1 MEQKGKEQKGKEQN
15 RTEQSRTEMDQ
26 GRSYGSCAICICT
39 LEIELLPYLKSWSS
53 LDLNSLEKEMKS
65 ISDHQ

>member
-1 MEQKGKEQKGKEQN
+1 MERNRKERN
-15 RTEQSRTEMDQ
+15 RTEQNEMDQ
-26 GRSYGSCAICICT
+26 SRSYGSCAICTCT